1 MAYYK
6 ITKDKKGN
14 LVAKMQAYGKDLTTG
29 EKKIYTKRFY
39 NENGLTEAKF
49 KKFLDKESIAFE
61 EELERAY
68 REHDVSVKARVLTFH
83 ELMAEWKENIKTNLS
98 ISYYERANEVER
110 KFNEYLKEV
119 NLYDKPISAITVR
132 DIQLFL
138 NSFTAKKYN
147 LTLKLTARL
156 KNPLPKT
163 VNFRQLAREGILDR
177 CRSYHM
183 NHYDS
188 HIMKETAQAICDR
201 YNLKYDD
208 YFETVKNEKAYSAET
223 IKGYRR
229 ILRTL
234 FNEAVRYEWITKNP
248 VCGTK
253 IGAGN
258 SNTSLRAVP
267 EKEVFSF
274 REAQEFLEMLD
285 NLSDDI
291 INQRVC
297 IKLML
302 LTGIRNGELHGLRW
316 SDVDLKKHILHVR
329 RNRLV
334 SREFGIY
341 EKCPKTK
348 TSLRDIPMPDNLVD
362 DLKKYKEWFRLADE
376 HFDEKQDEYYLAV
389 GLDRQPLYPHTIAHI
404 LTKLETKY
412 GFKHVSCHGLRH
424 TYCSL
429 LLSQNV
435 PIQTMSKY
443 MGHSDSTVTLE
454 VYSHFIPDTQ
464 EKVIFALNNI
474 SKK

>member
-6 ITKDKKGN
+6 ITTNKKGE
-14 LVAKMQAYGKDLTTG
+14 LVAKMQVYGKDLSTG
-29 EKKIYTKRFY
+29 ERKLYVKRVY

-49 KKFLDKESIAFE
+49 KKFLDKEAIAFE
-61 EELERAY
+61 EEVARAY

-83 ELMAEWKENIKTNLS
+83 ELMAEWKENIRINLS
-98 ISYYERANEVER
+98 ISYYERACEVEK

-119 NLYDKPISAITVR
+119 RLYDKPISEITVR

-138 NSFTAKKYN
+138 NSFASKKYN
-147 LTLKLTARL
+147 LTLKLTAKL
-156 KNPLPKT
+156 KNPLPKA
-163 VNFRQLAREGILDR
+163 VNFRQLAREGIIDR
-177 CRSYHM
+177 TRSYYM
-183 NHYDS
+183 NHRDT
-188 HIMKETAQAICDR
+188 HITQEVAHAICER

-208 YFETVKNEKAYSAET
+208 YFETVKNERSYAVET

-229 ILRTL
+229 VLRTL
-234 FNEAVRYEWITKNP
+234 FNEAVRYEWIAKNP

-253 IGAGN
+253 IGAGS

-274 REAQEFLEMLD
+274 KEAQEFLSMLD
-285 NLSDDI
+285 GLPYDI

-302 LTGIRNGELHGLRW
+302 LTGIRNAELHGLRW
-316 SDVDLKKHILHVR
+316 SDVDLENHILHVR

-334 SREFGIY
+334 SKQFGVY
-341 EKCPKTK
+341 EKSPKTK
-348 TSLRDIPMPDNLVD
+348 TSLRDIPMPDNLVE
-362 DLKKYKEWFRLADE
+362 DLKRYKDWFRLADDN
-376 HFDEKQDEYYLAV
+376 FDEKQDEYYLAV
-389 GLDRQPLYPHTIAHI
+389 GLDRQPLYPHTMGHW
-404 LTKLETKY
+404 LTKLEAKH

-435 PIQTMSKY
+435 PIQTVSKY

-454 VYSHFIPDTQ
+454 VYSHFILDTQ
-464 EKVIFALNNI
+464 EKAVFALNNLT
-474 SKK
+474 K

>member
-6 ITKDKKGN
+6 ITTNKKGE
-14 LVAKMQAYGKDLTTG
+14 LVAKMQVYGKDLSTG
-29 EKKIYTKRFY
+29 ERKLYVKRVY

-49 KKFLDKESIAFE
+49 KKFLDKEAIAFE
-61 EELERAY
+61 EEVARAY

-83 ELMAEWKENIKTNLS
+83 ELMAEWKENIRINLS
-98 ISYYERANEVER
+98 ISYYERACEVEK

-119 NLYDKPISAITVR
+119 RLYDKPISEITVR

-138 NSFTAKKYN
+138 NSFASKKYN
-147 LTLKLTARL
+147 LTLKLTAKL
-156 KNPLPKT
+156 KNPLPKA
-163 VNFRQLAREGILDR
+163 VNFRQLAREGIIDR
-177 CRSYHM
+177 TRSYYM
-183 NHYDS
+183 NHRDT
-188 HIMKETAQAICDR
+188 HITQEVAHAICER

-208 YFETVKNEKAYSAET
+208 YFETVKNERSYAVET

-229 ILRTL
+229 VLRTL
-234 FNEAVRYEWITKNP
+234 FNEAVRYEWIAKNP

-253 IGAGN
+253 IGAGS

-274 REAQEFLEMLD
+274 KEAQEFLSMLD
-285 NLSDDI
+285 GLPDDI

-302 LTGIRNGELHGLRW
+302 LTGIRNAELHGLHW
-316 SDVDLKKHILHVR
+316 SDVDLENHILHVR

-334 SREFGIY
+334 SKQFGVY
-341 EKCPKTK
+341 EKSPKTK
-348 TSLRDIPMPDNLVD
+348 TSLRDIPMPDNLVE
-362 DLKKYKEWFRLADE
+362 DLKRYKDWFRLADDN
-376 HFDEKQDEYYLAV
+376 FDEKQDEYYLAV
-389 GLDRQPLYPHTIAHI
+389 GLDRQPLYPHTMGHW
-404 LTKLETKY
+404 LTKLEAKH

-435 PIQTMSKY
+435 PIQTVSKY

-454 VYSHFIPDTQ
+454 VYSHFILDTQ
-464 EKVIFALNNI
+464 EKAVFALNNLT
-474 SKK
+474 K

>member
-6 ITKDKKGN
+6 ITTNKKGE
-14 LVAKMQAYGKDLTTG
+14 LVAKMQVYGKDLSTG
-29 EKKIYTKRFY
+29 ERKLYVKRVY

-49 KKFLDKESIAFE
+49 KKFLDKEAIAFE
-61 EELERAY
+61 EEVARAY

-83 ELMAEWKENIKTNLS
+83 ELMAEWKENIRINLS
-98 ISYYERANEVER
+98 ISYYERACEVEK

-119 NLYDKPISAITVR
+119 RLYDKPISEITVR

-138 NSFTAKKYN
+138 NSFASKKYN
-147 LTLKLTARL
+147 LTLKLTAKL
-156 KNPLPKT
+156 KNPLPKA
-163 VNFRQLAREGILDR
+163 VNFRQLAREGIIDR
-177 CRSYHM
+177 TRSYYM
-183 NHYDS
+183 NHRDT
-188 HIMKETAQAICDR
+188 HITQEVAHAICER

-208 YFETVKNEKAYSAET
+208 YFETVKNERSYAVET

-229 ILRTL
+229 VLRTL
-234 FNEAVRYEWITKNP
+234 FNEAVRYEWIAKNP

-253 IGAGN
+253 IGAGS

-274 REAQEFLEMLD
+274 KEAQEFLSMLD
-285 NLSDDI
+285 GLPDDI

-302 LTGIRNGELHGLRW
+302 LTGIRNAELHGLRW
-316 SDVDLKKHILHVR
+316 SDVDLENHILHVR

-334 SREFGIY
+334 SKQFGVY
-341 EKCPKTK
+341 EKSPKTK
-348 TSLRDIPMPDNLVD
+348 TSLRDIPMPDNLVE
-362 DLKKYKEWFRLADE
+362 DLKRYKDWFRLADDN
-376 HFDEKQDEYYLAV
+376 FDEKQDEYYLAV
-389 GLDRQPLYPHTIAHI
+389 GLDRQPLYPHTMGHWP
-404 LTKLETKY
+404 TKLEAKH

-435 PIQTMSKY
+435 PIQTVSKY

-454 VYSHFIPDTQ
+454 VYSHFILDTQ
-464 EKVIFALNNI
+464 EKAVFALNNLT
-474 SKK
+474 K

>member
-6 ITKDKKGN
+6 ITTNKKGE
-14 LVAKMQAYGKDLTTG
+14 LVAKMQVYGKDLSTG
-29 EKKIYTKRFY
+29 ERKLYVKRVY

-49 KKFLDKESIAFE
+49 KKFLDKEAIAFE
-61 EELERAY
+61 EEVARAY

-83 ELMAEWKENIKTNLS
+83 ELMAEWKENIRINLS
-98 ISYYERANEVER
+98 ISYYERACEVEK

-119 NLYDKPISAITVR
+119 RLYDKPISEITVR

-138 NSFTAKKYN
+138 NSFASKKYN
-147 LTLKLTARL
+147 LTLKLTAKL
-156 KNPLPKT
+156 KNPLPKA
-163 VNFRQLAREGILDR
+163 VNFRQLAREGIIDR
-177 CRSYHM
+177 TRSYYM
-183 NHYDS
+183 NHRDT
-188 HIMKETAQAICDR
+188 HITQEVAHAICER

-208 YFETVKNEKAYSAET
+208 YFETVKNERSYAVET

-229 ILRTL
+229 VLRTL
-234 FNEAVRYEWITKNP
+234 FNEAVRYEWIAKNP

-253 IGAGN
+253 IGAGS

-274 REAQEFLEMLD
+274 KEAQEFLSMLD
-285 NLSDDI
+285 GLPDDI

-302 LTGIRNGELHGLRW
+302 LTGIRNAELHGLRW
-316 SDVDLKKHILHVR
+316 SDVDLENHILHVR

-334 SREFGIY
+334 SKQFGVY
-341 EKCPKTK
+341 EKSPKTK
-348 TSLRDIPMPDNLVD
+348 TSLRDIPMPDNLVE
-362 DLKKYKEWFRLADE
+362 DLKRYKDWFRLADDN
-376 HFDEKQDEYYLAV
+376 FDEKQDEYYLAV
-389 GLDRQPLYPHTIAHI
+389 GLDRQPLYPHTMGHW
-404 LTKLETKY
+404 LTKLEAKHR
-412 GFKHVSCHGLRH
+412 FKHVSCHGLRH

-435 PIQTMSKY
+435 PIQTVSKY

-454 VYSHFIPDTQ
+454 VYSHFILDTQ
-464 EKVIFALNNI
+464 EKAVFALNNLT
-474 SKK
+474 K

>member
-1 MAYYK
+1 MAYSK
-6 ITKDKKGN
+6 ITTNKKGE
-14 LVAKMQAYGKDLTTG
+14 LVAKMQVYGKDLSTG
-29 EKKIYTKRFY
+29 ERKLYVKRVY

-49 KKFLDKESIAFE
+49 KKFLDKEAIAFE
-61 EELERAY
+61 EEVARAY

-83 ELMAEWKENIKTNLS
+83 ELMAEWKENIRINLS
-98 ISYYERANEVER
+98 ISYYERACEVEK

-119 NLYDKPISAITVR
+119 RLYDKPISEITVR

-138 NSFTAKKYN
+138 NSFASKKYN
-147 LTLKLTARL
+147 LTLKLTAKL
-156 KNPLPKT
+156 KNPLPKA
-163 VNFRQLAREGILDR
+163 VNFRQLAREGIIDR
-177 CRSYHM
+177 TRSYYM
-183 NHYDS
+183 NHRDT
-188 HIMKETAQAICDR
+188 HITQEVAHAICER

-208 YFETVKNEKAYSAET
+208 YFETVKNERSYAVET

-229 ILRTL
+229 VLRTL
-234 FNEAVRYEWITKNP
+234 FNEAVRYEWIAKNP

-253 IGAGN
+253 IGAGS

-274 REAQEFLEMLD
+274 KEAQEFLSMLD
-285 NLSDDI
+285 GLPDDI

-302 LTGIRNGELHGLRW
+302 LTGIRNAELHGLRW
-316 SDVDLKKHILHVR
+316 SDVDLENHILHVR

-334 SREFGIY
+334 SKQFGVY
-341 EKCPKTK
+341 EKSPKTK
-348 TSLRDIPMPDNLVD
+348 TSLRDIPMPDNLVE
-362 DLKKYKEWFRLADE
+362 DLKRYKDWFRLADDN
-376 HFDEKQDEYYLAV
+376 FDEKQDEYYLAV
-389 GLDRQPLYPHTIAHI
+389 GLDRQPLYPHTMGHW
-404 LTKLETKY
+404 LTKLEAKH

-435 PIQTMSKY
+435 PIQTVSKY

-454 VYSHFIPDTQ
+454 VYSHFILDTQ
-464 EKVIFALNNI
+464 EKAVFALNNLT
-474 SKK
+474 K

>member
-6 ITKDKKGN
+6 ITTNKKGE
-14 LVAKMQAYGKDLTTG
+14 LVAKMQVYGKDLSTG
-29 EKKIYTKRFY
+29 ERKLYVKRVY

-49 KKFLDKESIAFE
+49 KKFLDKEAIAFE
-61 EELERAY
+61 EEVARAY

-83 ELMAEWKENIKTNLS
+83 ELMAEWKENIRINLS
-98 ISYYERANEVER
+98 ISYYERACEVEK

-119 NLYDKPISAITVR
+119 RLYDKPISEITVR

-138 NSFTAKKYN
+138 NSFASKKYN
-147 LTLKLTARL
+147 LTLKLTAKL
-156 KNPLPKT
+156 KNPLPKA
-163 VNFRQLAREGILDR
+163 VNFRQLAREGIIDR
-177 CRSYHM
+177 TRSYYM
-183 NHYDS
+183 NHRDT
-188 HIMKETAQAICDR
+188 HITQEVAHAICER

-208 YFETVKNEKAYSAET
+208 YFETVKNERSYAVET

-229 ILRTL
+229 VLRTL
-234 FNEAVRYEWITKNP
+234 FNEAVRYEWIAKNP

-253 IGAGN
+253 IGAGS

-274 REAQEFLEMLD
+274 KEAQEFLSMLD
-285 NLSDDI
+285 GLPDDI

-302 LTGIRNGELHGLRW
+302 LTGIRNAELHGLRW
-316 SDVDLKKHILHVR
+316 SDVDLENHILHVR

-334 SREFGIY
+334 SKQFGVY
-341 EKCPKTK
+341 EKSPKTK
-348 TSLRDIPMPDNLVD
+348 TSLRDIPMPDNLVE
-362 DLKKYKEWFRLADE
+362 DLKRYKDWFRLADE
-376 HFDEKQDEYYLAV
+376 NFDEKQDEYYLAV
-389 GLDRQPLYPHTIAHI
+389 GLDRQPLYPHTMGHW
-404 LTKLETKY
+404 LTKLEAKH

-435 PIQTMSKY
+435 PIQTVSKY

-454 VYSHFIPDTQ
+454 VYSHFILDTQ
-464 EKVIFALNNI
+464 EKAVFALNNLT
-474 SKK
+474 K

>member
-6 ITKDKKGN
+6 ITTDKKGK
-14 LVAKMQAYGKDLTTG
+14 LVAKMQAYGKDLSTG
-29 EKKIYTKRFY
+29 ERKLYVKRVY

-49 KKFLDKESIAFE
+49 KKFLDKEAIAFE
-61 EELERAY
+61 EEVARAY

-83 ELMAEWKENIKTNLS
+83 ELMAEWKENIRINLS
-98 ISYYERANEVER
+98 ISYYERACEVEK
-110 KFNEYLKEV
+110 KFNEYLKEIR
-119 NLYDKPISAITVR
+119 LYDKPISEITVR

-138 NSFTAKKYN
+138 NSFASKKYN
-147 LTLKLTARL
+147 LTLKLTAKL
-156 KNPLPKT
+156 KNPLPKA
-163 VNFRQLAREGILDR
+163 VNFRQLAREGIIDR
-177 CRSYHM
+177 TRSYYM
-183 NHYDS
+183 NHRDT
-188 HIMKETAQAICDR
+188 HITQEVAHAICER

-208 YFETVKNEKAYSAET
+208 YFETVKNERSYAVET

-229 ILRTL
+229 VLRTL
-234 FNEAVRYEWITKNP
+234 FNEAVRYEWIAKNP

-253 IGAGN
+253 IGAGS

-274 REAQEFLEMLD
+274 KEAQEFLSMLD
-285 NLSDDI
+285 GLPDDI

-302 LTGIRNGELHGLRW
+302 LTGIRNAELHGLRW
-316 SDVDLKKHILHVR
+316 SDVDLENHILHVR

-334 SREFGIY
+334 SKQFGVY
-341 EKCPKTK
+341 EKSPKTK
-348 TSLRDIPMPDNLVD
+348 TSLRDIPMPDNLVE
-362 DLKKYKEWFRLADE
+362 DLKRYKDWFRLADDN
-376 HFDEKQDEYYLAV
+376 FDEKQDEYYLAV
-389 GLDRQPLYPHTIAHI
+389 GLNRQPLYPHTMGHW
-404 LTKLETKY
+404 LTKLEAKH

-435 PIQTMSKY
+435 PIQTVSKY

-454 VYSHFIPDTQ
+454 VYSHFILDTQ
-464 EKVIFALNNI
+464 EKAVFALNNLT
-474 SKK
+474 K